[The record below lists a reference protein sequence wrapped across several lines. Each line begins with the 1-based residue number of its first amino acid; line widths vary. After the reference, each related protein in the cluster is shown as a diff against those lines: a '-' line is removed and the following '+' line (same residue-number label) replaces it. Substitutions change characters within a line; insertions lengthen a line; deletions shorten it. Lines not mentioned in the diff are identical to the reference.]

1 LIEGSQ
7 RCATQNRSRSRGFRR
22 HGPGLFSDELHAR
35 KGRQLAA
42 FFVVHKPLPGVSDFV
57 LSECGVSAA
66 AVHTFGFLDSGEQEP
81 HGYEEIY
88 AGVDLV
94 VIGRNAF
101 EVVQTFGKWPYRGS
115 RY

>member
-1 LIEGSQ
+1 M
-7 RCATQNRSRSRGFRR
+7 
-22 HGPGLFSDELHAR
+22 
-35 KGRQLAA
+35 
-42 FFVVHKPLPGVSDFV
+42 
-57 LSECGVSAA
+57 SAA

-115 RY
+115 RF